1 MSDKAKYKWCN
12 NCHLSTFPGQLEL
25 SDGAN
30 KKFIEKKR
38 LKQKKAFAKDKA
50 DKSKK
55 KVGQSHGKKISANVA
70 ESASDSEGE
79 RSASSVDSDSEEE
92 RKKSGKRKKKTL
104 TDKPQLEAHAQCVDI
119 LNAMDSKARKKLCKF
134 YISSES
140 AGMIVDMDES
150 TKPASSW
157 QYNRLENPFMEG
169 MTVGF
174 ASDAQEQLSG
184 QVVTE
189 ENLTSE
195 IPIPNMAIP
204 NIQIQVPF
212 GDLGLP
218 FEPATYLQLIDDTEG
233 GLEIRR
239 QAELELESLHI
250 LQANLDL
257 MWESEQTLEQEHFAV
272 DSWIAT

>member
-1 MSDKAKYKWCN
+1 
-12 NCHLSTFPGQLEL
+12 
-25 SDGAN
+25 
-30 KKFIEKKR
+30 
-38 LKQKKAFAKDKA
+38 
-50 DKSKK
+50 
-55 KVGQSHGKKISANVA
+55 
-70 ESASDSEGE
+70 
-79 RSASSVDSDSEEE
+79 
-92 RKKSGKRKKKTL
+92 
-104 TDKPQLEAHAQCVDI
+104 
-119 LNAMDSKARKKLCKF
+119 
-134 YISSES
+134 
-140 AGMIVDMDES
+140 MIVDMDES

-157 QYNRLENPFMEG
+157 QYNRLENPFIEG

-189 ENLTSE
+189 EILTSE

-204 NIQIQVPF
+204 NMQIQVPF

-218 FEPATYLQLIDDTEG
+218 VEPATYLQLIDDTEG

-250 LQANLDL
+250 LQAKLDL

-272 DSWIAT
+272 DSWITTEPLTYGAAQYVLNRFANGHQTSAELLAQAINAFAAHASIPK